1 MGKAEF
7 GMGNSECGKDR
18 VRGKMDEGRKE
29 NKRDQNRQR
38 SEGLSQSFTFIPL
51 LSGAVILRPSV
62 FLKRSAP
69 PTAEGN

>member
-29 NKRDQNRQR
+29 NKQD
-38 SEGLSQSFTFIPL
+38 
-51 LSGAVILRPSV
+51 
-62 FLKRSAP
+62 
-69 PTAEGN
+69 